1 MYLYTRST
9 ATYYQYKLTHMLA
22 TAYCVTIGK
31 NPDSH
36 DTAPLRL

>member
-1 MYLYTRST
+1 
-9 ATYYQYKLTHMLA
+9 MLA
-22 TAYCVTIGK
+22 TAYYVIIGK